1 MRPSIGG
8 LTVSVY
14 PPKGDSVPTKVDPD
28 ADQGRLS
35 RRVAR
40 AYACGV
46 DAELEYPRLLPA
58 VLVPEHAGAKRSTR
72 DWIVDWLCFFIAL
85 LIGIGVFADAHDHS
99 DLPDWF
105 AALDGLVGV
114 AACVSLWWRRRR
126 PFGLALVLGLLSIV
140 FSAVGGAA
148 VVAMFTVAVH
158 RPFRQAALVAG
169 LAAVLQPLYLEIYPN
184 NSGPYWVAL
193 LLSWLIIGV
202 VLVWGMFVRARRQ
215 LVVSLRD
222 RAERAEA
229 EQQLRV
235 EQARQ
240 AERARIA
247 REMHDVL
254 AHRISLLSLHAG
266 ALEFRPDAPPEEVG
280 RAAGVIRA
288 SAHEALEDLRAV
300 IGVLREGPGADGA
313 PERPQPTLADLPAL
327 IEESRAAGMRL
338 SFSSLLA
345 ADAVVP
351 DGVGRNAYR
360 IVQEG
365 LTNARKHARGS
376 AVDVAVGG
384 EPGEGLEI
392 EIRNRLPVGALAAA
406 ADIPGTGTGIV
417 GLAER
422 ASLAGGRLEHG
433 RTDAGDYRLWAWL
446 PWPT

>member
-1 MRPSIGG
+1 M
-8 LTVSVY
+8 
-14 PPKGDSVPTKVDPD
+14 
-28 ADQGRLS
+28 
-35 RRVAR
+35 R

-58 VLVPEHAGAKRSTR
+58 VLVPEHAGAKRSAR

-85 LIGIGVFADAHDHS
+85 LIGVGVFADAHGHS

-114 AACVSLWWRRRR
+114 AACFALWQRRRW
-126 PFGLALVLGLLSIV
+126 PFGLALVLSLLSIV
-140 FSAVGGAA
+140 FSAAGGAA
-148 VVAMFTVAVH
+148 IIALFTVAVH

-184 NSGPYWVAL
+184 DSGPYWVAL
-193 LLSWLIIGV
+193 LLSWLVIGAV
-202 VLVWGMFVRARRQ
+202 FVWGMFVRARRQ

-266 ALEFRPDAPPEEVG
+266 ALEFRPDAPPEEVA

-288 SAHEALEDLRAV
+288 SAHQALEDLRAV
-300 IGVLREGPGADGA
+300 IGVLREGPGADDA

-327 IEESRAAGMRL
+327 IEESRAAGMRVT
-338 SFSSLLA
+338 FSSSL
-345 ADAVVP
+345 DAGVPAP
-351 DGVGRNAYR
+351 DGMGRNAYR
-360 IVQEG
+360 VVQEG

-376 AVDVAVGG
+376 AVEVVVGG
-384 EPGEGLEI
+384 APGDGLEI
-392 EIRNRLPVGALAAA
+392 EIRNRLPVGALASA

-422 ASLAGGRLEHG
+422 ASLAGGRLEYG
-433 RTDAGDYRLWAWL
+433 QTEAGDYRLWAWL
-446 PWPT
+446 PWPA